1 MFHGVGAMPIEIS
14 GRLIDDMTIQ
24 FDRPLKPGEERV
36 VVRLR
41 EHPGKRI
48 KLYAPEEYILK
59 LAENDLEE
67 L

>member
-1 MFHGVGAMPIEIS
+1 MPVEVD

-24 FDRPLKPGEERV
+24 LDQPLKPGEERV

-41 EHPGKRI
+41 EHPGKMI
-48 KLYAPEEYILK
+48 KLYAPEEYALK

>member
-1 MFHGVGAMPIEIS
+1 MPIEIS

-24 FDRPLKPGEERV
+24 FDRPLKPGDERV

>member
-24 FDRPLKPGEERV
+24 FDRPLKPGEESV

>member
-1 MFHGVGAMPIEIS
+1 MPIEIS

-36 VVRLR
+36 AVRLR
-41 EHPGKRI
+41 EHPGKMI
-48 KLYAPEEYILK
+48 KLYAPEEYALK
-59 LAENDLEE
+59 LAENDREE

>member
-1 MFHGVGAMPIEIS
+1 MPIEIS

-48 KLYAPEEYILK
+48 KLYAPEEYALK

>member
-14 GRLIDDMTIQ
+14 GRLIDYMTIQ
-24 FDRPLKPGEERV
+24 FDRPLKPREERV

-41 EHPGKRI
+41 GHPGKRT
-48 KLYAPEEYILK
+48 KLYAPEEYVLK

>member
-1 MFHGVGAMPIEIS
+1 MGAMPIEIS

>member
-48 KLYAPEEYILK
+48 KLYAPEEYVLK